1 MTKTVCLALT
11 GASGMPYGLRLL
23 ECLLAAGCRVQLL
36 YSQVASIVA
45 RQEMNEDLPARAS
58 EAQALL
64 RERYAALPGRLDV
77 YGREEWFA
85 PVASGSN
92 PPDAMIVCPCTMGT
106 LAAIAQGLANNL
118 IERAADVALKEGRL
132 LVLVPRET
140 PFSTLHLENM
150 LRLARAGAVILPPNP
165 GFYHHPQSVGDL
177 VDFVVARILDRI
189 GVPHAL
195 MARWGEASAM
205 PAAPEDAV

>member
-1 MTKTVCLALT
+1 MSKTICLAFT
-11 GASGMPYGLRLL
+11 GASGMPYGVRLL

-36 YSQVASIVA
+36 YSQVAQVVA
-45 RQEMNEDLPARAS
+45 RQEMALELPARAS
-58 EAQALL
+58 EAQTSL
-64 RERYAALPGRLDV
+64 RERFAALPGSLDV

-106 LAAIAQGLANNL
+106 LASIAQGLASNL
-118 IERAADVALKEGRL
+118 IERAADVVLKEGRK

-140 PFSTLHLENM
+140 PFSAIHLENM

-165 GFYHHPQSVGDL
+165 GFYHHPQNVGDL
-177 VDFVVARILDRI
+177 VDFVVARILDQVA
-189 GVPHAL
+189 VPHSL
-195 MARWGEASAM
+195 MQRWGDQAESAS
-205 PAAPEDAV
+205 

>member
-1 MTKTVCLALT
+1 MSKTICLALT

-23 ECLLAAGCRVQLL
+23 ECLLEARCRVQLI
-36 YSQVASIVA
+36 YSQAAQIVA
-45 RQEMNEDLPARAS
+45 RQEMMLDLPSRPA
-58 EAQALL
+58 ETQ
-64 RERYAALPGRLDV
+64 AALRARFGVLPGTLDV

-92 PPDAMIVCPCTMGT
+92 PPDAMVVCPCTMGT

-118 IERAADVALKEGRL
+118 IERAADVALKEGRK

-140 PFSTLHLENM
+140 PFSAIHLENM

-165 GFYHHPQSVGDL
+165 GFYHHPQSVDAL
-177 VDFVVARILDRI
+177 VDFVVARILDQLGI
-189 GVPHAL
+189 AHAL
-195 MARWGEASAM
+195 MQRWG
-205 PAAPEDAV
+205 DAQPGFAENL